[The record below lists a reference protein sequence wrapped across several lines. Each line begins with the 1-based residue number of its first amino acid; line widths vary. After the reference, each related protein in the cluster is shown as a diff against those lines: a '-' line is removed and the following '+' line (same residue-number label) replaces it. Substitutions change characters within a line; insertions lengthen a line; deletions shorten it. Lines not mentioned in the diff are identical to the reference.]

1 MKALRDEFYFEPRV
15 IDSSGKLRWYGEVY
29 TGNMLLLHTEETVY
43 IRDNGSK
50 LFIYTLDSD
59 QMKQEQ
65 RIEAV
70 FTLVCQIQK
79 YSNKWRYG
87 KSEPLRGSRPFLMQ
101 PPAYSQCGSQ
111 ALINAEWERRN
122 SMQMSAKSYQ
132 RRRYHNSAY
141 APPGNRN
148 PSGGP
153 SGCDSG

>member
-15 IDSSGKLRWYGEVY
+15 IDSSWKLRWYGEVY
-29 TGNMLLLHTEETVY
+29 TGNMLLPHTEETVY

-87 KSEPLRGSRPFLMQ
+87 K
-101 PPAYSQCGSQ
+101 
-111 ALINAEWERRN
+111 RN
-122 SMQMSAKSYQ
+122 
-132 RRRYHNSAY
+132 R
-141 APPGNRN
+141 
-148 PSGGP
+148 
-153 SGCDSG
+153 